1 MTFKQN
7 ALRAAAALALGAA
20 LIPAHATNGYFSHG
34 YGVKSKGMAGAG
46 VALAQ
51 DAFAGA
57 NNPAQSA
64 FAGNRYD
71 VGVDLFMP
79 EREMSRTFG
88 PMTLHKAKSEE
99 ERFWIPEFGINQSIN
114 SNLAMGLTIYGNGGM
129 NTTYPSQPALC
140 VFGSSQMTPGSN
152 AMCGQGRLGVN
163 LEQLIV
169 APTVAYQLDAQHS
182 VGWSPLLVYQ
192 TFKAYGLQAFSPMT
206 PSQSPQHLS
215 DQGKDSSSGLGVRLG
230 YLGRLNDMVS
240 LGASYS
246 PKINMSKFSAYKEL
260 FAEGGDF
267 DIPAN
272 YTLGLALKAT
282 PALTIALD
290 YQNIQY
296 SGVRSI
302 GNSSANTAMGLGMLG
317 SAQGS
322 GFGWQDVGVVKLG
335 VQWQASDAMTVR
347 AGYSQGDNPIR
358 AQDVS
363 FNILAPGV
371 IEKHVT
377 LGVTMKLDAKSEV
390 SGSYMHAL
398 SNSVTGNSFFGN
410 GIQETVTMKQNSLG
424 VQYSRQF

>member
-182 VGWSPLLVYQ
+182 VGLSPLLVYQ

-267 DIPAN
+267 DNPAN

>member
-7 ALRAAAALALGAA
+7 ALRAAAVLALGAA

-114 SNLAMGLTIYGNGGM
+114 SNLSMGLTIYGNGGM

-169 APTVAYQLDAQHS
+169 APTVAYQLDAQHA
-182 VGWSPLLVYQ
+182 VGLSPLLVYQ

-206 PSQSPQHLS
+206 PSQSPQYLS

>member
-1 MTFKQN
+1 MTFKQH
-7 ALRAAAALALGAA
+7 AVRAAAILALGAA
-20 LIPAHATNGYFSHG
+20 LMPAHATNGYFSHG

-64 FAGNRYD
+64 SAGNRYD
-71 VGVDLFMP
+71 VGLDLFMP

-88 PMTLHKAKSEE
+88 PMTLHEAKSEK
-99 ERFWIPEFGINQSIN
+99 ERFWIPEFGINQSIDN
-114 SNLAMGLTIYGNGGM
+114 NLSMGLTIYGNGGM

-140 VFGSSQMTPGSN
+140 QFGSSQATPGSN
-152 AMCGQGRLGVN
+152 ALCGQGRLGVN

-169 APTVAYQLDAQHS
+169 APTVAYRLNAQHAL
-182 VGWSPLLVYQ
+182 GLSPLIVYQ

-206 PSQSPQHLS
+206 PSQSPQYLS
-215 DQGKDSSSGLGVRLG
+215 DQGKDSSSGVGVRLG
-230 YLGRLNDMVS
+230 YLGRLNDTVS

-246 PKINMSKFSAYKEL
+246 PKINMSEFSAYKEL
-260 FAEGGDF
+260 FADGGDF

-272 YTLGLALKAT
+272 YTLGVALKAS
-282 PALTIALD
+282 PAVTIALD

-302 GNSSANTAMGLGMLG
+302 GNSSANTAMGMGVLG

-335 VQWQASDAMTVR
+335 IQWQASQTLTVR

-371 IEKHVT
+371 IEKHAT
-377 LGVTMKLDAKSEV
+377 LGVTMKLDAKSEI

-410 GIQETVTMKQNSLG
+410 GIQETIQMKQNSLG

>member
-7 ALRAAAALALGAA
+7 ALRAAAVLALGAA

-51 DAFAGA
+51 DAFSGA

-64 FAGNRYD
+64 FAGDRYD

-79 EREMSRTFG
+79 EREMSRSFG
-88 PMTLHKAKSEE
+88 PMTLHEAKSEK

-114 SNLAMGLTIYGNGGM
+114 SNLSMGLTIYGNGGM

-140 VFGSSQMTPGSN
+140 VFGSSQATPGSN

-169 APTVAYQLDAQHS
+169 APTVAYQLDAQHA
-182 VGWSPLLVYQ
+182 VGLSPLLVYQ

-206 PSQSPQHLS
+206 PSQSPQYLS
-215 DQGKDSSSGLGVRLG
+215 DQGKDSSSGVGVRLG
-230 YLGRLNDMVS
+230 YLGQLNDMVS

-272 YTLGLALKAT
+272 YTLGLAVKASPSVT
-282 PALTIALD
+282 VALD

-302 GNSSANTAMGLGMLG
+302 GNSSANTPMGLGMLG

-335 VQWQASDAMTVR
+335 VQWQASDALTVR

-410 GIQETVTMKQNSLG
+410 GIQETITMKQNSLG

>member
-7 ALRAAAALALGAA
+7 ALRAAAVLALGAA

-114 SNLAMGLTIYGNGGM
+114 SNLSMGLTIYGNGGM

-169 APTVAYQLDAQHS
+169 APTVAYQLDAQHA
-182 VGWSPLLVYQ
+182 VGLSPLLVYQ

-206 PSQSPQHLS
+206 PSQSPQYLS

-302 GNSSANTAMGLGMLG
+302 GNSSANTAMGLGTLG

>member
-182 VGWSPLLVYQ
+182 VGLSPLLVYQ

>member
-1 MTFKQN
+1 
-7 ALRAAAALALGAA
+7 
-20 LIPAHATNGYFSHG
+20 
-34 YGVKSKGMAGAG
+34 
-46 VALAQ
+46 
-51 DAFAGA
+51 
-57 NNPAQSA
+57 
-64 FAGNRYD
+64 
-71 VGVDLFMP
+71 
-79 EREMSRTFG
+79 
-88 PMTLHKAKSEE
+88 
-99 ERFWIPEFGINQSIN
+99 
-114 SNLAMGLTIYGNGGM
+114 MGLTIYGNGGM

-169 APTVAYQLDAQHS
+169 APTVAYQLDAQHA
-182 VGWSPLLVYQ
+182 VGLSPLLVYQ

-206 PSQSPQHLS
+206 PSQSPQYLS

-302 GNSSANTAMGLGMLG
+302 GNSSANTAMGLGTLG

>member
-1 MTFKQN
+1 MSFKQH
-7 ALRAAAALALGAA
+7 AVRAAAVLALGAV
-20 LIPAHATNGYFSHG
+20 LMPAHATNGYFSHG
-34 YGVKSKGMAGAG
+34 YGIKSKGMGGAG

-64 FAGNRYD
+64 FAGDRYD

-88 PMTLHKAKSEE
+88 PMTLHEAKSEK

-114 SNLAMGLTIYGNGGM
+114 AQMSMGLAIYGNGGM

-140 VFGSSQMTPGSN
+140 VFGSSQATPGSN

-169 APTVAYQLDAQHS
+169 APTLAYQLNAQHAL
-182 VGWSPLLVYQ
+182 GLSPLIVYQ

-206 PSQSPQHLS
+206 PSQSPQYLS
-215 DQGKDSSSGLGVRLG
+215 DQGKDSSSGVGIRLG
-230 YLGRLNDMVS
+230 YLGQLNDTVA
-240 LGASYS
+240 LGVSYS
-246 PKINMSKFSAYKEL
+246 PKINMSNFTTYREL

-282 PALTIALD
+282 PSLTIALD

-302 GNSSANTAMGLGMLG
+302 GNSSANTAMGMGMLG

-335 VQWQASDAMTVR
+335 VQWQASDTLTVR

-371 IEKHVT
+371 IEQHAT
-377 LGVTMKLDAKSEV
+377 IGVTMKLDAKSEI
-390 SGSYMHAL
+390 SGSFMHAF

-410 GIQETVTMKQNSLG
+410 GIQETIEMKQNSLG

>member
-1 MTFKQN
+1 MTFKHN

-182 VGWSPLLVYQ
+182 VGLSPLLVYQ

>member
-140 VFGSSQMTPGSN
+140 VFGSSQMNPGSN

-182 VGWSPLLVYQ
+182 VGLSPLLVYQ

-267 DIPAN
+267 DNPAN

>member
-7 ALRAAAALALGAA
+7 ALRAAAVLALGVA

-114 SNLAMGLTIYGNGGM
+114 SNLSMGLTIYGNGGM

-140 VFGSSQMTPGSN
+140 VFGSSQTTPGSN

-169 APTVAYQLDAQHS
+169 APTVAYQLDAQHA
-182 VGWSPLLVYQ
+182 VGLSPLLVYQ

-206 PSQSPQHLS
+206 PSQSPQYLS

-290 YQNIQY
+290 YQTIQY

-317 SAQGS
+317 SAEGS

-410 GIQETVTMKQNSLG
+410 GIQETITMKQNSLG

>member
-7 ALRAAAALALGAA
+7 ALRAAAVLALGAA

-51 DAFAGA
+51 DAFSGA

-64 FAGNRYD
+64 FAGDRYD

-79 EREMSRTFG
+79 EREMSRSFG
-88 PMTLHKAKSEE
+88 PMTLHEAKSEK

-114 SNLAMGLTIYGNGGM
+114 SNLSMGLTIYGNGGM

-140 VFGSSQMTPGSN
+140 VFGSSQATPGSN

-169 APTVAYQLDAQHS
+169 APTVAYQLDAQHA
-182 VGWSPLLVYQ
+182 VGLSPLLVYQ

-206 PSQSPQHLS
+206 PSQSPQYLS
-215 DQGKDSSSGLGVRLG
+215 DLGKDSSSGVGVRLG
-230 YLGRLNDMVS
+230 YLGQLNDMVS

-272 YTLGLALKAT
+272 YTLGLAVKASPSVT
-282 PALTIALD
+282 VALD

-302 GNSSANTAMGLGMLG
+302 GNSSANTPMGLGMLG

-335 VQWQASDAMTVR
+335 VQWQASDALTVR

-410 GIQETVTMKQNSLG
+410 GIQETITMKQNSLG

>member
-182 VGWSPLLVYQ
+182 VGLSPLLVYQ

-267 DIPAN
+267 DNPAN

-302 GNSSANTAMGLGMLG
+302 GNSSANTAMGMGVLG

-424 VQYSRQF
+424 IQYSRKF